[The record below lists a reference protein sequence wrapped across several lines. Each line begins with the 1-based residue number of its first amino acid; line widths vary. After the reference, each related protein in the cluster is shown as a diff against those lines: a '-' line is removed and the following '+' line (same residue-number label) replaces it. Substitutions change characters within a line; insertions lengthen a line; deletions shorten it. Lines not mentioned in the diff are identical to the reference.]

1 MVVLVYLGHRA
12 VERWVSLHLGLL
24 CSEQAYLEGG
34 TAVSVSYN
42 IVVLRELRFGFDHIG
57 TPFLDGSLE
66 G

>member
-1 MVVLVYLGHRA
+1 
-12 VERWVSLHLGLL
+12 LL